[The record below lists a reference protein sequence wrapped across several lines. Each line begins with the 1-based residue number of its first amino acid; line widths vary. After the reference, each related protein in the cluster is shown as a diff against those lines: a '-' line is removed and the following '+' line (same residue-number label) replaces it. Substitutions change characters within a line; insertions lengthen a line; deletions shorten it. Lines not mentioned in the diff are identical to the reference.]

1 MDIIIRNVE
10 EKHDKY
16 KVKYKDGGGGHFYI
30 DKQTAESVS
39 KSDFEPLVMP
49 KIADNWLNH
58 KCINNACW
66 FHGLNDKNCGNP
78 EFENETIA
86 GCAPRTQHKMM
97 LNGIVGK
104 EKADKISNES
114 NFAI

>member
-1 MDIIIRNVE
+1 MIDALKIITILN
-10 EKHDKY
+10 EKGIEATPDTLINAIIE
-16 KVKYKDGGGGHFYI
+16 VLIFDRANRL
-30 DKQTAESVS
+30 DAV
-39 KSDFEPLVMP
+39 VMP